1 MNVSVYHNGDDVF
14 IAWKPKG
21 FIKECRGFALLRRRN
36 GVEETVST
44 WVGFEDDE
52 YARVG
57 GTWLHTRMRL
67 TSVFL
72 APHET
77 GWQKIFS

>member
-1 MNVSVYHNGDDVF
+1 
-14 IAWKPKG
+14 
-21 FIKECRGFALLRRRN
+21 
-36 GVEETVST
+36 
-44 WVGFEDDE
+44 VGFEDDE

-57 GTWLHTRMRL
+57 GVWLHTRMKL

-77 GWQKIFS
+77 GWQKIFY